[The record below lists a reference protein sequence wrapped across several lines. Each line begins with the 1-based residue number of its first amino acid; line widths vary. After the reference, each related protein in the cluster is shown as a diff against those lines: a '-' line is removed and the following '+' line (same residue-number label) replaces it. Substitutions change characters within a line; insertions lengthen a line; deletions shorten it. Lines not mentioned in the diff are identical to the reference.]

1 MFRSVVDDSNHKIL
15 IRYLGTGQNLFMY
28 SATVKQ
34 YYRVDR
40 RQIHFLKFILEGYDG
55 MAVVRTLDPP
65 RGLVVLHIGPGCQS
79 VVDMIVRDLKK
90 QIRIERVESTIEDGR
105 LNKVNQ
111 QAIMHQVI

>member
-1 MFRSVVDDSNHKIL
+1 MC
-15 IRYLGTGQNLFMY
+15 

-65 RGLVVLHIGPGCQS
+65 QGLVVLHIGPGCQS
-79 VVDMIVRDLKK
+79 VVDMIVRDLRK
-90 QIRIERVESTIEDGR
+90 QIRIEPVELTIEQSQSKGDNATR
-105 LNKVNQ
+105 DLNHHF
-111 QAIMHQVI
+111 AFPGLSGPGEESP